1 MMRSCAAGW
10 LRLVG
15 LRRGRSAT
23 RGCRRVAGIGGIW
36 RRCGRWCHRRDG
48 GCVTP
53 VTLSHECS
61 VLTCGNAVTGVLL
74 QGEKQGVSPRGP
86 ALWGGVSHRHIV
98 TEKERVARGDQ
109 TGGPPPTERGNT
121 IMASSTTVPMSDDVA
136 LEEIAAFEGRLGVE
150 PGRNQLMS
158 EFGWGGSRASRLLR
172 LYRERKQRSGAEAVR
187 LLPELEADRSEAAVQ
202 QSGSEAVRSGAVDRS
217 GEQSGEQSGGP
228 VRKADGVDRSASSS
242 GLGRSSEAVQ
252 SGGPVQQSGSEA
264 VRSDGAARGE
274 QSTGP
279 DQDAAVGAEAA
290 QAGLVRVEGLVPSLD
305 RREPD
310 PWVEGWTGGPA
321 DQSEVDGVV
330 DRSGVVAQASMSGP
344 NTGPVDRAAARTES
358 GGLVRSTARAGVA
371 DRSGPESSA
380 GVADRSGG
388 PGGAAGLV
396 DRSGGVVRD
405 EVDQS
410 GPVEAAGEPV
420 RSGLGETGPAAQAQR
435 TGDADPRSGDGP
447 DRKPWG
453 LIIAILAISLS
464 AFTAVWGG
472 WVGLGRMVGF
482 GKVNLLPGFVADG
495 GWATIDLAITLPI
508 GIEAYAASALYV
520 AVAGLVRGG
529 SRWFAGSS
537 AGLSLALGAF
547 GQAAYH
553 VLDAQGRT
561 VAPEWI
567 VVFVS
572 VLPVV
577 VLGMAG
583 VLLHLVLEERKHRR
597 RR

>member
-121 IMASSTTVPMSDDVA
+121 IMASTTVPMSDDVA
-136 LEEIAAFEGRLGVE
+136 LEEIAAFEERLGVE

-172 LYRERKQRSGAEAVR
+172 LYRERKQRSEAVR

-228 VRKADGVDRSASSS
+228 VRKTDGVDRSASS

-252 SGGPVQQSGSEA
+252 SGEIG
-264 VRSDGAARGE
+264 
-274 QSTGP
+274 
-279 DQDAAVGAEAA
+279 
-290 QAGLVRVEGLVPSLD
+290 
-305 RREPD
+305 
-310 PWVEGWTGGPA
+310 
-321 DQSEVDGVV
+321 
-330 DRSGVVAQASMSGP
+330 
-344 NTGPVDRAAARTES
+344 RA
-358 GGLVRSTARAGVA
+358 
-371 DRSGPESSA
+371 
-380 GVADRSGG
+380 
-388 PGGAAGLV
+388 
-396 DRSGGVVRD
+396 
-405 EVDQS
+405 
-410 GPVEAAGEPV
+410 
-420 RSGLGETGPAAQAQR
+420 
-435 TGDADPRSGDGP
+435 
-447 DRKPWG
+447 
-453 LIIAILAISLS
+453 
-464 AFTAVWGG
+464 
-472 WVGLGRMVGF
+472 
-482 GKVNLLPGFVADG
+482 
-495 GWATIDLAITLPI
+495 
-508 GIEAYAASALYV
+508 
-520 AVAGLVRGG
+520 
-529 SRWFAGSS
+529 
-537 AGLSLALGAF
+537 
-547 GQAAYH
+547 H
-553 VLDAQGRT
+553 V
-561 VAPEWI
+561 
-567 VVFVS
+567 
-572 VLPVV
+572 
-577 VLGMAG
+577 
-583 VLLHLVLEERKHRR
+583 
-597 RR
+597 

>member
-1 MMRSCAAGW
+1 
-10 LRLVG
+10 
-15 LRRGRSAT
+15 
-23 RGCRRVAGIGGIW
+23 
-36 RRCGRWCHRRDG
+36 
-48 GCVTP
+48 
-53 VTLSHECS
+53 
-61 VLTCGNAVTGVLL
+61 
-74 QGEKQGVSPRGP
+74 
-86 ALWGGVSHRHIV
+86 
-98 TEKERVARGDQ
+98 
-109 TGGPPPTERGNT
+109 
-121 IMASSTTVPMSDDVA
+121 MASTTVPMSDDVA

-228 VRKADGVDRSASSS
+228 DRKTDGVDRSASSS

-252 SGGPVQQSGSEA
+252 SGGPVQQSGEGGQSA
-264 VRSDGAARGE
+264 SSSGPVVQSGGADRTDGAARGE
-274 QSTGP
+274 QSTSP
-279 DQDAAVGAEAA
+279 DQDAAVSVEAA

-344 NTGPVDRAAARTES
+344 NTGPVDRVEARTES
-358 GGLVRSTARAGVA
+358 GGLVRSTSRAGVA
-371 DRSGPESSA
+371 DRSGPGSSA
-380 GVADRSGG
+380 GVVDRSGG
-388 PGGAAGLV
+388 PGEAAGLV

-420 RSGLGETGPAAQAQR
+420 RSGLGEVGPVVEAQR
-435 TGDADPRSGDGP
+435 AGDADPRSGDGP

-472 WVGLGRMVGF
+472 WVGL
-482 GKVNLLPGFVADG
+482 D
-495 GWATIDLAITLPI
+495 
-508 GIEAYAASALYV
+508 
-520 AVAGLVRGG
+520 
-529 SRWFAGSS
+529 
-537 AGLSLALGAF
+537 
-547 GQAAYH
+547 
-553 VLDAQGRT
+553 
-561 VAPEWI
+561 
-567 VVFVS
+567 
-572 VLPVV
+572 
-577 VLGMAG
+577 
-583 VLLHLVLEERKHRR
+583 RK
-597 RR
+597 

>member
-1 MMRSCAAGW
+1 
-10 LRLVG
+10 
-15 LRRGRSAT
+15 
-23 RGCRRVAGIGGIW
+23 
-36 RRCGRWCHRRDG
+36 
-48 GCVTP
+48 
-53 VTLSHECS
+53 
-61 VLTCGNAVTGVLL
+61 
-74 QGEKQGVSPRGP
+74 
-86 ALWGGVSHRHIV
+86 
-98 TEKERVARGDQ
+98 
-109 TGGPPPTERGNT
+109 
-121 IMASSTTVPMSDDVA
+121 
-136 LEEIAAFEGRLGVE
+136 EEIAAFEGRLGVE

-172 LYRERKQRSGAEAVR
+172 LYRERKQRSGSETVR
-187 LLPELEADRSEAAVQ
+187 LLPELEADRSEAVVQ
-202 QSGSEAVRSGAVDRS
+202 QAGPAAVRPGAVDRS

-228 VRKADGVDRSASSS
+228 VRKADGVGRSASS

-264 VRSDGAARGE
+264 VRSASSSGPVVRSGGAVRSDGAARGE

-279 DQDAAVGAEAA
+279 DQDAAVGVEAA

-305 RREPD
+305 RCEPD
-310 PWVEGWTGGPA
+310 PGVEGWTGGPA

-344 NTGPVDRAAARTES
+344 NTGPVDRVEARTES

-371 DRSGPESSA
+371 DRSGPGSSS
-380 GVADRSGG
+380 GVVDRSG
-388 PGGAAGLV
+388 PGEAAGLV
-396 DRSGGVVRD
+396 DRSGGMVRD

-420 RSGLGETGPAAQAQR
+420 RSGLGEAGPVVEAQR
-435 TGDADPRSGDGP
+435 AGDADPRSGDGP

-529 SRWFAGSS
+529 SRWFA
-537 AGLSLALGAF
+537 
-547 GQAAYH
+547 
-553 VLDAQGRT
+553 
-561 VAPEWI
+561 
-567 VVFVS
+567 
-572 VLPVV
+572 
-577 VLGMAG
+577 
-583 VLLHLVLEERKHRR
+583 
-597 RR
+597 

>member
-1 MMRSCAAGW
+1 
-10 LRLVG
+10 
-15 LRRGRSAT
+15 
-23 RGCRRVAGIGGIW
+23 
-36 RRCGRWCHRRDG
+36 
-48 GCVTP
+48 
-53 VTLSHECS
+53 
-61 VLTCGNAVTGVLL
+61 
-74 QGEKQGVSPRGP
+74 
-86 ALWGGVSHRHIV
+86 
-98 TEKERVARGDQ
+98 
-109 TGGPPPTERGNT
+109 
-121 IMASSTTVPMSDDVA
+121 
-136 LEEIAAFEGRLGVE
+136 
-150 PGRNQLMS
+150 
-158 EFGWGGSRASRLLR
+158 
-172 LYRERKQRSGAEAVR
+172 
-187 LLPELEADRSEAAVQ
+187 
-202 QSGSEAVRSGAVDRS
+202 SGSEAVRSGAVDRS

-252 SGGPVQQSGSEA
+252 SGGPVQQSGSESVRSA
-264 VRSDGAARGE
+264 SSSGPVVRSGGADRSDGAARGE
-274 QSTGP
+274 QPTSP
-279 DQDAAVGAEAA
+279 DQDAAVGVEAA
-290 QAGLVRVEGLVPSLD
+290 QAGLARVEGLVPSLD

-344 NTGPVDRAAARTES
+344 NTGPVDRVEDRTES
-358 GGLVRSTARAGVA
+358 GGLVRSTARAGIA

-380 GVADRSGG
+380 GLVDRSGPGGAAGLVDRSGG
-388 PGGAAGLV
+388 PGSATGLV

-420 RSGLGETGPAAQAQR
+420 RSGLGEAGPVVEAQR
-435 TGDADPRSGDGP
+435 AGDADPRSGDGP

-464 AFTAVWGG
+464 ALPAVWGG

>member
-1 MMRSCAAGW
+1 
-10 LRLVG
+10 
-15 LRRGRSAT
+15 
-23 RGCRRVAGIGGIW
+23 
-36 RRCGRWCHRRDG
+36 
-48 GCVTP
+48 
-53 VTLSHECS
+53 
-61 VLTCGNAVTGVLL
+61 
-74 QGEKQGVSPRGP
+74 
-86 ALWGGVSHRHIV
+86 
-98 TEKERVARGDQ
+98 
-109 TGGPPPTERGNT
+109 
-121 IMASSTTVPMSDDVA
+121 MASSTTVPMSDDVA

-187 LLPELEADRSEAAVQ
+187 LLPELEADRSEAVVQ

-228 VRKADGVDRSASSS
+228 VRKTDGVDRSASSS
-242 GLGRSSEAVQ
+242 GLGWSSEAVQ
-252 SGGPVQQSGSEA
+252 SGGPVQQSGSEAVRSASSSGPVVRSGGADQSGPVVRSGGA

-420 RSGLGETGPAAQAQR
+420 RSGLGETGPAVQAQR
-435 TGDADPRSGDGP
+435 AEDADPRSGDGP

-472 WVGLGRMVGF
+472 WVGLGRLVGF

-529 SRWFAGSS
+529 G
-537 AGLSLALGAF
+537 
-547 GQAAYH
+547 
-553 VLDAQGRT
+553 
-561 VAPEWI
+561 
-567 VVFVS
+567 
-572 VLPVV
+572 
-577 VLGMAG
+577 
-583 VLLHLVLEERKHRR
+583 
-597 RR
+597 

>member
-1 MMRSCAAGW
+1 M
-10 LRLVG
+10 
-15 LRRGRSAT
+15 
-23 RGCRRVAGIGGIW
+23 
-36 RRCGRWCHRRDG
+36 
-48 GCVTP
+48 
-53 VTLSHECS
+53 
-61 VLTCGNAVTGVLL
+61 
-74 QGEKQGVSPRGP
+74 
-86 ALWGGVSHRHIV
+86 
-98 TEKERVARGDQ
+98 ARGDQ

-121 IMASSTTVPMSDDVA
+121 IMASTTVPMSDDVA
-136 LEEIAAFEGRLGVE
+136 LEEIAAFEERLGVE

-172 LYRERKQRSGAEAVR
+172 LYRERKQRSGSEAVR

-202 QSGSEAVRSGAVDRS
+202 QSGSEAVRSDAVDRS

-228 VRKADGVDRSASSS
+228 ARKTDGVDRSASS

-252 SGGPVQQSGSEA
+252 SGGPVQQSESEA
-264 VRSDGAARGE
+264 VRSASSSGPVVQSGGADQSDGAARGE
-274 QSTGP
+274 QSTSP
-279 DQDAAVGAEAA
+279 DQDAAVGVEAA

-344 NTGPVDRAAARTES
+344 NTGPVDRVEARTES

-388 PGGAAGLV
+388 PGEAAGLV

-420 RSGLGETGPAAQAQR
+420 RSGLGEAGPVVEAQR
-435 TGDADPRSGDGP
+435 AGDADPRSDDGP

-529 SRWFAGSS
+529 SRWFAGTS

>member
-10 LRLVG
+10 LRLVV

-61 VLTCGNAVTGVLL
+61 VLTCSNAVTGVLL
-74 QGEKQGVSPRGP
+74 QGKKQGVSPRGP

-121 IMASSTTVPMSDDVA
+121 IMASTTVPMSDDVA

-187 LLPELEADRSEAAVQ
+187 LLPELEADRSEAVVQ

-228 VRKADGVDRSASSS
+228 ARKADGVDRSASSS

-264 VRSDGAARGE
+264 VRSASSSGPVVRSGGADQSGPVVRSGGAVRSDGAARGE
-274 QSTGP
+274 QSTSP
-279 DQDAAVGAEAA
+279 DQDAAVGVEAA
-290 QAGLVRVEGLVPSLD
+290 QAGLVRVEELVPSLG
-305 RREPD
+305 RCEPD

-321 DQSEVDGVV
+321 DQSEVDG
-330 DRSGVVAQASMSGP
+330 GV
-344 NTGPVDRAAARTES
+344 
-358 GGLVRSTARAGVA
+358 
-371 DRSGPESSA
+371 
-380 GVADRSGG
+380 DRSGG
-388 PGGAAGLV
+388 PDGATGLV
-396 DRSGGVVRD
+396 DRSGGMVRD

-410 GPVEAAGEPV
+410 GPVEAAGEPA
-420 RSGLGETGPAAQAQR
+420 RSGLGETGPAVEAQR
-435 TGDADPRSGDGP
+435 TGDANPRSGDGP

-529 SRWFAGSS
+529 GRWFAGSS

>member
-23 RGCRRVAGIGGIW
+23 RGYRRVAGIGGIW

-74 QGEKQGVSPRGP
+74 RGRNKGFLPGGP

-121 IMASSTTVPMSDDVA
+121 IMASTTVPMSDDVA

-158 EFGWGGSRASRLLR
+158 AFGWGGSRASRLLR
-172 LYRERKQRSGAEAVR
+172 LYRERKQRSEAVR

-228 VRKADGVDRSASSS
+228 VRKADGGDRSASSS
-242 GLGRSSEAVQ
+242 GLGRASEAVQ
-252 SGGPVQQSGSEA
+252 SGGPVQQSGSESVRSA
-264 VRSDGAARGE
+264 SSSGPVVRSGGADRSDGAARGE
-274 QSTGP
+274 QPTSP
-279 DQDAAVGAEAA
+279 DQDAAVGVEAA
-290 QAGLVRVEGLVPSLD
+290 QAGLARVEGLVPSLD

-344 NTGPVDRAAARTES
+344 NTGPVDR
-358 GGLVRSTARAGVA
+358 
-371 DRSGPESSA
+371 
-380 GVADRSGG
+380 
-388 PGGAAGLV
+388 
-396 DRSGGVVRD
+396 
-405 EVDQS
+405 
-410 GPVEAAGEPV
+410 VE
-420 RSGLGETGPAAQAQR
+420 
-435 TGDADPRSGDGP
+435 D
-447 DRKPWG
+447 
-453 LIIAILAISLS
+453 
-464 AFTAVWGG
+464 
-472 WVGLGRMVGF
+472 
-482 GKVNLLPGFVADG
+482 
-495 GWATIDLAITLPI
+495 
-508 GIEAYAASALYV
+508 
-520 AVAGLVRGG
+520 
-529 SRWFAGSS
+529 
-537 AGLSLALGAF
+537 
-547 GQAAYH
+547 
-553 VLDAQGRT
+553 
-561 VAPEWI
+561 
-567 VVFVS
+567 
-572 VLPVV
+572 
-577 VLGMAG
+577 
-583 VLLHLVLEERKHRR
+583 
-597 RR
+597 

>member
-1 MMRSCAAGW
+1 
-10 LRLVG
+10 
-15 LRRGRSAT
+15 
-23 RGCRRVAGIGGIW
+23 
-36 RRCGRWCHRRDG
+36 
-48 GCVTP
+48 
-53 VTLSHECS
+53 
-61 VLTCGNAVTGVLL
+61 
-74 QGEKQGVSPRGP
+74 
-86 ALWGGVSHRHIV
+86 
-98 TEKERVARGDQ
+98 
-109 TGGPPPTERGNT
+109 
-121 IMASSTTVPMSDDVA
+121 MASTTVPMSDDVA

-172 LYRERKQRSGAEAVR
+172 LYRERKQRSDAVR

-228 VRKADGVDRSASSS
+228 VRKADGVDRSASS

-264 VRSDGAARGE
+264 VRSASSSGPVVRSGGADQSDGAARGE
-274 QSTGP
+274 QSTSP
-279 DQDAAVGAEAA
+279 DQDAAVGVEAA
-290 QAGLVRVEGLVPSLD
+290 QAGLVRVEELVPSLG
-305 RREPD
+305 RCEPD

-330 DRSGVVAQASMSGP
+330 DRSGGP
-344 NTGPVDRAAARTES
+344 D
-358 GGLVRSTARAGVA
+358 
-371 DRSGPESSA
+371 
-380 GVADRSGG
+380 
-388 PGGAAGLV
+388 GATGLV
-396 DRSGGVVRD
+396 DRSGGMVRD

-420 RSGLGETGPAAQAQR
+420 RSGLGEAGPVVEAQR
-435 TGDADPRSGDGP
+435 TGDANPRSGDGP

-464 AFTAVWGG
+464 AFTAVRGG
-472 WVGLGRMVGF
+472 WVGLGGMAGF
-482 GKVNLLPGFVADG
+482 GRVNLLPGFVADG

-529 SRWFAGSS
+529 GRWFAGSS

-561 VAPEWI
+561 AAPEWI

>member
-1 MMRSCAAGW
+1 
-10 LRLVG
+10 
-15 LRRGRSAT
+15 
-23 RGCRRVAGIGGIW
+23 
-36 RRCGRWCHRRDG
+36 
-48 GCVTP
+48 
-53 VTLSHECS
+53 
-61 VLTCGNAVTGVLL
+61 
-74 QGEKQGVSPRGP
+74 
-86 ALWGGVSHRHIV
+86 
-98 TEKERVARGDQ
+98 
-109 TGGPPPTERGNT
+109 
-121 IMASSTTVPMSDDVA
+121 MASSTTVPMSDDVA
-136 LEEIAAFEGRLGVE
+136 LEEIAAFEERLGVE

-172 LYRERKQRSGAEAVR
+172 LYRERKQRSEAVR

-202 QSGSEAVRSGAVDRS
+202 QSGSEAVQSGAVDRS

-228 VRKADGVDRSASSS
+228 ARKTDGVDRSASS

-264 VRSDGAARGE
+264 VRSASSSGPVVRSGGADQSGPVVRSGGAVRSDGAARGE

-279 DQDAAVGAEAA
+279 DQDAAVGVEAA

-305 RREPD
+305 RCEPD

-344 NTGPVDRAAARTES
+344 NTGPVDRVEARTES

-380 GVADRSGG
+380 GVVDRSGG

-396 DRSGGVVRD
+396 DRSGGPGSATGLVDRSGGMVRD
-405 EVDQS
+405 GVDQS

-420 RSGLGETGPAAQAQR
+420 RSGLGEAGPVVEAQR

>member
-1 MMRSCAAGW
+1 
-10 LRLVG
+10 
-15 LRRGRSAT
+15 
-23 RGCRRVAGIGGIW
+23 
-36 RRCGRWCHRRDG
+36 
-48 GCVTP
+48 
-53 VTLSHECS
+53 
-61 VLTCGNAVTGVLL
+61 
-74 QGEKQGVSPRGP
+74 
-86 ALWGGVSHRHIV
+86 
-98 TEKERVARGDQ
+98 
-109 TGGPPPTERGNT
+109 
-121 IMASSTTVPMSDDVA
+121 MASTTVPMSDDVA
-136 LEEIAAFEGRLGVE
+136 LEEIAAFEKRLGVE

-202 QSGSEAVRSGAVDRS
+202 QSGSEAVRS
-217 GEQSGEQSGGP
+217 
-228 VRKADGVDRSASSS
+228 ASSS
-242 GLGRSSEAVQ
+242 GPVVQ
-252 SGGPVQQSGSEA
+252 SGGADQ
-264 VRSDGAARGE
+264 SDGAARGE
-274 QSTGP
+274 QSTSP
-279 DQDAAVGAEAA
+279 DQDAAVGVEAA

-344 NTGPVDRAAARTES
+344 NTGPVDRVEARTES

-371 DRSGPESSA
+371 DRSGPGSSA
-380 GVADRSGG
+380 GV
-388 PGGAAGLV
+388 V

-405 EVDQS
+405 GVDQS

-420 RSGLGETGPAAQAQR
+420 RSGLGEAGPVVEAQR
-435 TGDADPRSGDGP
+435 AGDADPRADDGP

-508 GIEAYAASALYV
+508 GIEAYAAAALYV

-529 SRWFAGSS
+529 GRWFAGTS

>member
-1 MMRSCAAGW
+1 
-10 LRLVG
+10 
-15 LRRGRSAT
+15 
-23 RGCRRVAGIGGIW
+23 
-36 RRCGRWCHRRDG
+36 
-48 GCVTP
+48 
-53 VTLSHECS
+53 
-61 VLTCGNAVTGVLL
+61 
-74 QGEKQGVSPRGP
+74 
-86 ALWGGVSHRHIV
+86 
-98 TEKERVARGDQ
+98 
-109 TGGPPPTERGNT
+109 
-121 IMASSTTVPMSDDVA
+121 MASTTVPMSDDVA
-136 LEEIAAFEGRLGVE
+136 LEEIAAFEERLGVE

-172 LYRERKQRSGAEAVR
+172 LYRERKQRSEAVR
-187 LLPELEADRSEAAVQ
+187 LLPELEADRSEAAIQ
-202 QSGSEAVRSGAVDRS
+202 QSGSEAVRSDAVDRS

-228 VRKADGVDRSASSS
+228 ARKTDGVDRSASSS
-242 GLGRSSEAVQ
+242 GPVVRSGGAGQ
-252 SGGPVQQSGSEA
+252 SGPVVRSGGA
-264 VRSDGAARGE
+264 DRSDGAARGE
-274 QSTGP
+274 QSTSP
-279 DQDAAVGAEAA
+279 DQDAAVGVEAA

-310 PWVEGWTGGPA
+310 PWVEGWTGGPT

-344 NTGPVDRAAARTES
+344 NTGPVDRVEARTES

-371 DRSGPESSA
+371 DRSGPGFSA
-380 GVADRSGG
+380 GV
-388 PGGAAGLV
+388 V

-405 EVDQS
+405 GVDQS

-420 RSGLGETGPAAQAQR
+420 RSGLGEAGPVVEAQR
-435 TGDADPRSGDGP
+435 AGDADPRSGDGP

-529 SRWFAGSS
+529 GRWFAGTS

>member
-1 MMRSCAAGW
+1 
-10 LRLVG
+10 
-15 LRRGRSAT
+15 
-23 RGCRRVAGIGGIW
+23 
-36 RRCGRWCHRRDG
+36 
-48 GCVTP
+48 
-53 VTLSHECS
+53 
-61 VLTCGNAVTGVLL
+61 
-74 QGEKQGVSPRGP
+74 
-86 ALWGGVSHRHIV
+86 
-98 TEKERVARGDQ
+98 
-109 TGGPPPTERGNT
+109 
-121 IMASSTTVPMSDDVA
+121 MASTTVPMSDDVA
-136 LEEIAAFEGRLGVE
+136 LEEIAAFEERLGVE

-172 LYRERKQRSGAEAVR
+172 LYRERKQQSGSETVQ

-228 VRKADGVDRSASSS
+228 VRKTDGVDRSASSS
-242 GLGRSSEAVQ
+242 GPVVR
-252 SGGPVQQSGSEA
+252 SGGADQCGPVVRSGGA
-264 VRSDGAARGE
+264 DRSDGAARGE
-274 QSTGP
+274 QSTSP
-279 DQDAAVGAEAA
+279 DQDAAVGVEAA

-310 PWVEGWTGGPA
+310 PWVEGWTGGPT

-344 NTGPVDRAAARTES
+344 NTGPVDRVEARTES

-371 DRSGPESSA
+371 DRSGPGSSS
-380 GVADRSGG
+380 GVVDRSGG
-388 PGGAAGLV
+388 PGEAAGLV

-420 RSGLGETGPAAQAQR
+420 RSGLGETGPVVEAQR

-472 WVGLGRMVGF
+472 RVGLGRMVGF
-482 GKVNLLPGFVADG
+482 DKVNLLPGFVADG

>member
-1 MMRSCAAGW
+1 
-10 LRLVG
+10 
-15 LRRGRSAT
+15 
-23 RGCRRVAGIGGIW
+23 
-36 RRCGRWCHRRDG
+36 
-48 GCVTP
+48 
-53 VTLSHECS
+53 
-61 VLTCGNAVTGVLL
+61 
-74 QGEKQGVSPRGP
+74 
-86 ALWGGVSHRHIV
+86 
-98 TEKERVARGDQ
+98 
-109 TGGPPPTERGNT
+109 
-121 IMASSTTVPMSDDVA
+121 MASTTVPMSDDVA
-136 LEEIAAFEGRLGVE
+136 LEEIAAFEERLGVE

-172 LYRERKQRSGAEAVR
+172 LYRERKQQSGSETVR

-228 VRKADGVDRSASSS
+228 VRKTDGVDRSASSS

-252 SGGPVQQSGSEA
+252 SGGPVQQSGEGGQSA
-264 VRSDGAARGE
+264 SSSGPVVQSGGADQSDGAARGE
-274 QSTGP
+274 QSTSP
-279 DQDAAVGAEAA
+279 DQDAAVGVEAA

-344 NTGPVDRAAARTES
+344 NTGPVDRVEARTES

-380 GVADRSGG
+380 GVADRSG
-388 PGGAAGLV
+388 PGEAAGLV

-420 RSGLGETGPAAQAQR
+420 RSGLGEAGPVVEAQQA
-435 TGDADPRSGDGP
+435 GDADPRSGDGP

-529 SRWFAGSS
+529 SRWFAGTS
-537 AGLSLALGAF
+537 AGLSLVLGAF

>member
-1 MMRSCAAGW
+1 M
-10 LRLVG
+10 
-15 LRRGRSAT
+15 
-23 RGCRRVAGIGGIW
+23 
-36 RRCGRWCHRRDG
+36 
-48 GCVTP
+48 
-53 VTLSHECS
+53 
-61 VLTCGNAVTGVLL
+61 
-74 QGEKQGVSPRGP
+74 
-86 ALWGGVSHRHIV
+86 SHRHIV

-121 IMASSTTVPMSDDVA
+121 IMASTTVPMSDDVA

-172 LYRERKQRSGAEAVR
+172 LYRERKQRPEAVR

-228 VRKADGVDRSASSS
+228 ARKTDGVDRSASS

-264 VRSDGAARGE
+264 VRSASSSGPVVRSGGADQSGPVVRSGGAVRSDGAARGE
-274 QSTGP
+274 QSTSP
-279 DQDAAVGAEAA
+279 DQDDAVGVEAA

-344 NTGPVDRAAARTES
+344 NTGPVDRVEARTES

-371 DRSGPESSA
+371 DRSGPGASS
-380 GVADRSGG
+380 GVVDRSGG
-388 PGGAAGLV
+388 PGEAAGLVDRSGPGEAAGLV

-420 RSGLGETGPAAQAQR
+420 RSGLGEAGPVVEAQR
-435 TGDADPRSGDGP
+435 AGDADPRSGDGP

>member
-1 MMRSCAAGW
+1 
-10 LRLVG
+10 
-15 LRRGRSAT
+15 
-23 RGCRRVAGIGGIW
+23 
-36 RRCGRWCHRRDG
+36 
-48 GCVTP
+48 
-53 VTLSHECS
+53 
-61 VLTCGNAVTGVLL
+61 
-74 QGEKQGVSPRGP
+74 
-86 ALWGGVSHRHIV
+86 
-98 TEKERVARGDQ
+98 
-109 TGGPPPTERGNT
+109 
-121 IMASSTTVPMSDDVA
+121 MASTTVPMSDDVA
-136 LEEIAAFEGRLGVE
+136 LEEIAAFEKRLGVE

-172 LYRERKQRSGAEAVR
+172 LYRERKQRSGSETVR
-187 LLPELEADRSEAAVQ
+187 LLPELEADRSEAAIQ
-202 QSGSEAVRSGAVDRS
+202 QSGSEAVRS
-217 GEQSGEQSGGP
+217 
-228 VRKADGVDRSASSS
+228 ASSS
-242 GLGRSSEAVQ
+242 GPVVQ
-252 SGGPVQQSGSEA
+252 SGGADQ
-264 VRSDGAARGE
+264 SDGAARGE
-274 QSTGP
+274 QSTSP
-279 DQDAAVGAEAA
+279 DQDAAVGVEAA

-344 NTGPVDRAAARTES
+344 NTGPVDRVEDRTES

-380 GVADRSGG
+380 GVVDRSGG

-420 RSGLGETGPAAQAQR
+420 RSGLGEAGPVVEAQR
-435 TGDADPRSGDGP
+435 AGDADPRSDDGP

-529 SRWFAGSS
+529 GRWFAGTS